1 MSEEKPVMDHTK
13 NLKKDL
19 REYVEKR
26 AELFRLT
33 ILEETSLLVAQGIQR
48 VTGILLLAGAVL
60 FAWFAFAFLL
70 SELLNSMSAGFALSS
85 VPLFLLAFIFMK
97 NMSKKMTEQ
106 IQAGLI
112 ERALRSIKKKTD
124 NGQEKTTEDE

>member
-1 MSEEKPVMDHTK
+1 MSEEEPGMDHTK

-33 ILEETSLLVAQGIQR
+33 LLEETSLLVAQGIQR
-48 VTGILLLAGAVL
+48 VAGILLLAGAVF
-60 FAWFAFAFLL
+60 FAWFAFAFLI
-70 SELLNSMSAGFALSS
+70 SELLNSMSVGFALSS
-85 VPLFLLAFIFMK
+85 LPLFLLAILFMNNK
-97 NMSKKMTEQ
+97 SKKMTEQ

-112 ERALRSIKKKTD
+112 DRALRSIENKSD
-124 NGQEKTTEDE
+124 NKQEKQTEDE

>member
-1 MSEEKPVMDHTK
+1 MSEEEPGMEHTK

-33 ILEETSLLVAQGIQR
+33 LLEETSLLVAQGIQR
-48 VTGILLLAGAVL
+48 VTGILLLAGAVS
-60 FAWFAFAFLL
+60 FAWFALAFFI

-85 VPLFLLAFIFMK
+85 LPLFLLAILFMNK
-97 NMSKKMTEQ
+97 KSKKMTEQ

-112 ERALRSIKKKTD
+112 DRALKSIEKRSD
-124 NGQEKTTEDE
+124 NAQDKQTEDE

>member
-1 MSEEKPVMDHTK
+1 MDHTK

>member
-1 MSEEKPVMDHTK
+1 MSEEEPVMDHTK